1 LCNDWRKNGRLEHE
15 IGSLRLDA
23 DGQRTICGVSWRQTL
38 GLRHMQAFAAPR
50 ERLPNGKEV
59 VEEERDRVERQR
71 PSFGRS
77 DDADGYLPVPEE
89 SASVVKASAGAA
101 ERADRGR
108 GGGGSTSLVSRG
120 SMTISSITATLGALE
135 GELCQSPP
143 TVSRPSRSSVS
154 SGFEISRTTWKGSV
168 NDGQVSTSH
177 CSVASDT
184 AASTHHR
191 QRQC

>member
-1 LCNDWRKNGRLEHE
+1 LRNDWRKNGRLEHE

-59 VEEERDRVERQR
+59 VEEERDRVERQW

-108 GGGGSTSLVSRG
+108 GGGVPL
-120 SMTISSITATLGALE
+120 SS
-135 GELCQSPP
+135 
-143 TVSRPSRSSVS
+143 
-154 SGFEISRTTWKGSV
+154 
-168 NDGQVSTSH
+168 H
-177 CSVASDT
+177 
-184 AASTHHR
+184 AAP
-191 QRQC
+191 